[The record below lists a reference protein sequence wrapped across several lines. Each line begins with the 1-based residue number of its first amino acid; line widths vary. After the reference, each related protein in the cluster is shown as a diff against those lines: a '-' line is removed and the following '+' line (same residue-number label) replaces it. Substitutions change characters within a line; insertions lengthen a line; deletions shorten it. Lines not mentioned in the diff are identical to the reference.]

1 MNSFKIYFLFVCMSI
16 LSGCSAEGDSG
27 TTSGQSG
34 SLASMVVAD
43 GQLHILN
50 NDYVKSFELSGGVNI
65 QETHTS
71 EFFWQAETLTNYQ
84 NEYLLVGSD
93 TGVIVY
99 DFNNQQTL
107 STVNHIE
114 ALDPVIANGITGY
127 FTTRDGNEMTISP
140 FEQDTVNI
148 IDLSDLENATL
159 VFTSE
164 VLSEPV
170 GLALYGDELL
180 VCDKATGLARFDIVQ
195 DEGEVASELIYV
207 SSNFDLPCND
217 IIVKDDILILTNSI
231 GVTQVTMINGEF
243 TILSEIN

>member
-1 MNSFKIYFLFVCMSI
+1 
-16 LSGCSAEGDSG
+16 
-27 TTSGQSG
+27 
-34 SLASMVVAD
+34 
-43 GQLHILN
+43 
-50 NDYVKSFELSGGVNI
+50 
-65 QETHTS
+65 
-71 EFFWQAETLTNYQ
+71 
-84 NEYLLVGSD
+84 
-93 TGVIVY
+93 
-99 DFNNQQTL
+99 
-107 STVNHIE
+107 
-114 ALDPVIANGITGY
+114 
-127 FTTRDGNEMTISP
+127 
-140 FEQDTVNI
+140 
-148 IDLSDLENATL
+148 
-159 VFTSE
+159 